1 MSQIIDDFEG
11 PIPLASLTEE
21 LGSRAYEKP
30 PLYTDPADAYEAI
43 MDGLLTENATKRIS
57 VAVQLGV
64 PLELVARSI
73 LFTGWAT
80 GKYSFDT
87 FLYIA
92 GPVLESMSALLDE
105 AGVVYQK
112 FATRTTEEDMDLEE
126 AIEVIRAAKEDE
138 LTPEVAES
146 IAQEKS
152 EELSEEIEEK
162 QTSEPMV
169 ARGGLM
175 GGV

>member
-43 MDGLLTENATKRIS
+43 IDGLLTENATKRIS

-73 LFTGWAT
+73 LFTGWA
-80 GKYSFDT
+80 T

>member
-1 MSQIIDDFEG
+1 
-11 PIPLASLTEE
+11 
-21 LGSRAYEKP
+21 
-30 PLYTDPADAYEAI
+30 
-43 MDGLLTENATKRIS
+43 
-57 VAVQLGV
+57 
-64 PLELVARSI
+64 
-73 LFTGWAT
+73 
-80 GKYSFDT
+80 
-87 FLYIA
+87 
-92 GPVLESMSALLDE
+92 
-105 AGVVYQK
+105 
-112 FATRTTEEDMDLEE
+112 MDLEE

>member
-1 MSQIIDDFEG
+1 MSIDEIYRLVQTFANKEQRGFITPSDFNL
-11 PIPLASLTEE
+11 LAKQAE
-21 LGSRAYEKP
+21 LE
-30 PLYTDPADAYEAI
+30 LI
-43 MDGLLTENATKRIS
+43 NKRI
-57 VAVQLGV
+57 
-64 PLELVARSI
+64 E
-73 LFTGWAT
+73 
-80 GKYSFDT
+80 
-87 FLYIA
+87 
-92 GPVLESMSALLDE
+92 VLQEKSQVKKISGIMEES
-105 AGVVYQK
+105 
-112 FATRTTEEDMDLEE
+112 
-126 AIEVIRAAKEDE
+126 

>member
-1 MSQIIDDFEG
+1 M
-11 PIPLASLTEE
+11 
-21 LGSRAYEKP
+21 
-30 PLYTDPADAYEAI
+30 
-43 MDGLLTENATKRIS
+43 
-57 VAVQLGV
+57 
-64 PLELVARSI
+64 
-73 LFTGWAT
+73 FTGWAT